1 MNVLAKG
8 LDEGIGHDDDSDDT
22 SSGEDSEDD
31 DEDSEDDY
39 EGFDFRGGDFQPD
52 GVSLLALSKWPGLFS
67 DDVSWRL
74 GDCISCL
81 LAGRCWVFLALVVM
95 LSFSSRPSCCCSWAR
110 VSLSWCSTGSSRP

>member
-22 SSGEDSEDD
+22 SSGEDFEDD
-31 DEDSEDDY
+31 DEDSEEDS

-52 GVSLLALSKWPGLFS
+52 GVSLLALSKWPGIFS

-81 LAGRCWVFLALVVM
+81 
-95 LSFSSRPSCCCSWAR
+95 
-110 VSLSWCSTGSSRP
+110 

>member
-8 LDEGIGHDDDSDDT
+8 LTDEDIGQDGADTDDA

-52 GVSLLALSKWPGLFS
+52 GVSLLALSKWPGFFS

-74 GDCISCL
+74 GDCVSCL
-81 LAGRCWVFLALVVM
+81 
-95 LSFSSRPSCCCSWAR
+95 
-110 VSLSWCSTGSSRP
+110 